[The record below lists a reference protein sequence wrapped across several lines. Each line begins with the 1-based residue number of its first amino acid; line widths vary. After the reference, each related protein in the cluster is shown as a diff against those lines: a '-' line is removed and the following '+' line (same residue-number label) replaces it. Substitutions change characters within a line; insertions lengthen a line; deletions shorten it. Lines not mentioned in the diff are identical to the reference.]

1 MKKTG
6 KKTRIFIF
14 LAVLMAAVTA
24 FIYRV
29 GHHAKMY
36 SVRRY

>member
-6 KKTRIFIF
+6 KKTKIFIF
-14 LAVLMAAVTA
+14 LAVLMAVAST

-29 GHHAKMY
+29 GHHTKMY